1 MNHESPRR
9 PSPVTLEQLLRLK
22 RAERPPAEFWAEF
35 DRAMRTKQLAAIVE
49 PRPWWAPFIRVGSRV
64 ARYQLPVGA
73 TAVLALSV
81 FTVSQYQPPV
91 GESVYVP
98 TLAQSVQ
105 QTAETV
111 TTAAPDAPAEMA
123 NLRPDVALAKAEPV
137 TLPVDAPART
147 VAESPART
155 GEPSIS
161 QLVSM
166 VSGGR
171 SLGVM
176 NSELSPSARS
186 IAANLAA
193 VKASEPELAR
203 WIEQGPGF
211 ETRTL
216 AAQNAPVEPL
226 TQVSSSGDS
235 TRVRRLLASA
245 LPASLSSSETAGR
258 TPSRLGRGL
267 SDDRLYERVSRF
279 DVESER
285 LAINIKL

>member
-9 PSPVTLEQLLRLK
+9 PSPITLEQLLRLK

-111 TTAAPDAPAEMA
+111 PTVSEVPAEVA
-123 NLRPDVALAKAEPV
+123 NLRADAVLAKAEPAP
-137 TLPVDAPART
+137 LPVDSPART

-166 VSGGR
+166 VSGAR

-211 ETRTL
+211 ETRAL

-245 LPASLSSSETAGR
+245 LPASLSSSETANR
-258 TPSRLGRGL
+258 TPARLGRGL